1 MQRNRKKACCSH
13 SLLPPRAQ
21 EQRAKVQKDGV
32 LTLDVAKVDSLPLLD
47 VWWLQVN
54 VRSDMCRE
62 GDAQVSGLNQWV
74 DRGATH

>member
-13 SLLPPRAQ
+13 SLLPPGAR
-21 EQRAKVQKDGV
+21 EQCAEVQKDGV

-54 VRSDMCRE
+54 VRSDMWRE